1 MFCGKCGSK
10 IEEGT
15 RFCSECGTPV
25 GEPQAMP
32 TQTPAQPQQYQQTTP
47 TNMNAWQYFASA
59 VKKYAVFS
67 GRARRAEFWW
77 FALFSWLIT
86 MAASLIGALMGMESI
101 VLFWVDEYTPVA
113 IGNIL
118 YILASLFFF
127 LPGLAVAIRRMH
139 DVGKSGWYYLIPI
152 YDIVLAATA
161 GDAGPNK
168 YGPDPK
174 GV

>member
-1 MFCGKCGSK
+1 MFCSKCGSK
-10 IEEGT
+10 IEEGV
-15 RFCSECGTPV
+15 RFCSECGTPI
-25 GEPQAMP
+25 GETQAIP
-32 TQTPAQPQQYQQTTP
+32 AQTPAQPQQYGQTAGTK
-47 TNMNAWQYFASA
+47 MNAWQYFASA
-59 VKKYAVFS
+59 IKKYAVFN

-77 FALFSWLIT
+77 FCLFSGIIT
-86 MAASLIGALMGMESI
+86 MAASFIGGYLDMEPI
-101 VLFWVDEYTPVA
+101 VLFWLDAYTPIV

-139 DVGKSGWYYLIPI
+139 DVDKSGWYYLIPI

-161 GDAGPNK
+161 GNTGSNK

-174 GV
+174 GA